1 MALKA
6 IRRSL
11 GLFRNEWRSNR
22 EGKTWD
28 GAEPRCSTLHHFAVE
43 ISLERFDEALAYL
56 TEKGLRPNTQIH
68 PWIGW
73 RSIYES
79 DTQTVILW
87 SLFVSTKPRS
97 THKSRMTQ
105 RVITVLI
112 LAATPQAGA
121 PSRYCG
127 SPSLSV
133 SHACLLEIQMCSV
146 GWKSSGISK
155 LPHVKPITPALA
167 RSVNNEVPQ
176 TVQKPRT
183 RTGEELRRPSAP
195 VIVTAFKG
203 ISTRALNA
211 APSDR

>member
-1 MALKA
+1 MARERARGSSKWPSIPALGGPWS
-6 IRRSL
+6 RRFARRAPVP
-11 GLFRNEWRSNR
+11 GAVICCETQEWCN
-22 EGKTWD
+22 TD
-28 GAEPRCSTLHHFAVE
+28 CLLPTL
-43 ISLERFDEALAYL
+43 S
-56 TEKGLRPNTQIH
+56 G
-68 PWIGW
+68 
-73 RSIYES
+73 S
-79 DTQTVILW
+79 
-87 SLFVSTKPRS
+87 VS
-97 THKSRMTQ
+97 
-105 RVITVLI
+105 
-112 LAATPQAGA
+112 AATPQAGA
-121 PSRYCG
+121 PSGYCG

-133 SHACLLEIQMCSV
+133 SHACLLEVQMCSV

-195 VIVTAFKG
+195 VIVTAFNG

>member
-1 MALKA
+1 MAA
-6 IRRSL
+6 RGPVRRSAVVKGSGRRRRTDDALQGSGVRKPPL
-11 GLFRNEWRSNR
+11 GGEPTFVRPVSLTERSQIVGFLCCVIQEW
-22 EGKTWD
+22 
-28 GAEPRCSTLHHFAVE
+28 CSTDWLLPTL
-43 ISLERFDEALAYL
+43 S
-56 TEKGLRPNTQIH
+56 G
-68 PWIGW
+68 
-73 RSIYES
+73 S
-79 DTQTVILW
+79 
-87 SLFVSTKPRS
+87 VS
-97 THKSRMTQ
+97 
-105 RVITVLI
+105 
-112 LAATPQAGA
+112 AATPQAGA
-121 PSRYCG
+121 PSGYCG

-133 SHACLLEIQMCSV
+133 SHACLLEVQMCSV